1 MLDHALVRMSKSKSF
16 LQTVESFNEQYI
28 SVRVDGKLRS
38 LMLPFWSY
46 GEILNHL
53 ELRDQ
58 WDVPMSMV
66 PFQGDC
72 HQMLCLETSTGGV
85 VLLND
90 LRETVQRWRDT
101 ESFVNSLSAERAE
114 TEERS
119 HLFSAWMG
127 LG

>member
-1 MLDHALVRMSKSKSF
+1 MQS
-16 LQTVESFNEQYI
+16 VESFNERYASI
-28 SVRVDGKLRS
+28 RVDGKLRS

-46 GEILNHL
+46 GEILNGL
-53 ELRDQ
+53 ELREQ
-58 WDVPMSMV
+58 WDVPLSLV

-72 HQMLCLETSTGGV
+72 HQLLCLETTTGGV

-101 ESFVNSLSAERAE
+101 QSFESSLAAEPAE
-114 TEERS
+114 LEERS